1 MVLFTV
7 LLSVLDDDHQ
17 NFILD
22 LYNQYS
28 KLIHSIALKYIHN
41 SQDAD
46 DILNSV
52 MVKVIKSINVFEGRS
67 EKELISLIVTYSR
80 TTANDFY
87 RKNKRIMEKESN
99 IGIVNDDDDEISN
112 DIIDRSMDVVN
123 IVITN
128 EIIEIVKKA
137 LLELSQTDQ
146 EIIKLRLIQEH
157 TSKETAYILNISINA
172 VDLRYKKARERLLR
186 LIESK

>member
-1 MVLFTV
+1 
-7 LLSVLDDDHQ
+7 
-17 NFILD
+17 
-22 LYNQYS
+22 
-28 KLIHSIALKYIHN
+28 
-41 SQDAD
+41 
-46 DILNSV
+46 
-52 MVKVIKSINVFEGRS
+52 
-67 EKELISLIVTYSR
+67 
-80 TTANDFY
+80 
-87 RKNKRIMEKESN
+87 MEKESK
-99 IGIVNDDDDEISN
+99 IGIINDDDDEISN
-112 DIIDRSMDVVN
+112 DIIDRSMDVEN

-157 TSKETAYILNISINA
+157 NSKEAAYILNISINA